1 MKANPLMDLSPA
13 EIDVLDD
20 MIEEWNDRARRAQLN
35 GSWGYGPKKYE
46 ALTRLN
52 GLVSEA
58 WKSKVNSQNV
68 EEVE

>member
-1 MKANPLMDLSPA
+1 MKPNPLLDLSPA
-13 EIDVLDD
+13 EIDVLVD
-20 MIEEWNDRARRAQLN
+20 MIEEWNDLARHGQLN
-35 GSWGYGPKKYE
+35 GGWGYGPKKYE

-58 WKSKVNSQNV
+58 WKSKVNNRNV